1 MDLSAGLLT
10 GQKKAP
16 FRRVSAINMRYS
28 DTVLAKVIR
37 GFAPRIAHVEKSI
50 FTPFQSVDSL
60 LKRVG

>member
-10 GQKKAP
+10 GKKSP
-16 FRRVSAINMRYS
+16 FSPHFCYKYELIGHLA
-28 DTVLAKVIR
+28 AKVIR